1 MPISPID
8 TGRYGSREMR
18 KIFDEEFRLQ
28 VVLDVEAAVAYAH
41 SKVGNMPKVAAD
53 EISRK
58 ANTKYVKIQRCEEID
73 KSIGHDLMARVIALT
88 EVCEKEGKRWVH
100 FGLTSADVEDTA
112 TGLQFKKALEIIEQD
127 LIDLSKILLGLI
139 KKYRRSVMVGRTHGQ
154 HMGVTTLGFKFA
166 VWSREIARHI
176 ERLNEIKERVL
187 VGKIMGAIGTGA
199 GLGEKA
205 IEIQKI
211 ALEKLDLKPADM
223 VTQVIQRDIHAE
235 LISFLSLVACS
246 LDKIAL
252 EVRNLQRTEIMELME
267 PFEAKKQVG
276 SSAMPAKR
284 NPVKS
289 ERICSLAKLMRS
301 LVIPAYENIPLW
313 HERDLTNS
321 ANERFLFSSGF
332 IILDEMLKR
341 TKDVLKG
348 LVVNEENMKKNL
360 ELTGGLIL
368 SERVVNKLVE
378 KGMNRQE
385 SHELVR
391 KCSMQALSQN
401 SAFKNALKD
410 NREISSTI
418 TDEEIDDC
426 LDYNKYL
433 GVTQELIDNTIGTT
447 EKEIKKYKK

>member
-8 TGRYGSREMR
+8 SGRYGSHEMR

-41 SKVGNMPKVAAD
+41 SRVGNMSKIAAD
-53 EISRK
+53 EISKK
-58 ANTKYVKIQRCEEID
+58 ANTKYVKIQRCEEIE

-112 TGLQFKKALEIIEQD
+112 TALQFKKALEIIEHD
-127 LIDLSKILLGLI
+127 LVDLNKILLGLI
-139 KKYRRSVMVGRTHGQ
+139 KKYRHLVMVGRTHGQ

-166 VWSREIARHI
+166 VWSREIARHLKRLSEI
-176 ERLNEIKERVL
+176 EERVL

-235 LISFLSLVACS
+235 LISFLTLVACS

-267 PFEAKKQVG
+267 PFEVKKQVG

-321 ANERFLFSSGF
+321 ANERFLFSNGF
-332 IILDEMLKR
+332 IILDEMLKK
-341 TKDVLKG
+341 TKEVLKG
-348 LVVNEENMKKNL
+348 IVVNNENMKKNL
-360 ELTGGLIL
+360 KLTGGLIL

-385 SHELVR
+385 AHELVR

-401 SAFKNALKD
+401 SAFKDALKD
-410 NREISSTI
+410 NRTVSSII

-426 LDYNKYL
+426 LDYTKYL
-433 GVTQELIDNTIGTT
+433 GVTQELIDNTISIT